1 MGLVGF
7 EGALAEREVIVDN
20 NPRAWARAIA
30 RDFWGKSIH
39 QIGNFI
45 AA

>member
-20 NPRAWARAIA
+20 NLQVWARAIA
-30 RDFWGKSIH
+30 RDIWGKSIH
-39 QIGNFI
+39 QIGNI
-45 AA
+45 RAA